1 MISKNGIPFINENS
15 SMKKALDI
23 ITKKKLGSLS

>member
-15 SMKKALDI
+15 NMKKALDI
-23 ITKKKLGSLS
+23 ITKKKLGVLS